1 LTSFI
6 EKAWR
11 FSLTAGFL
19 ATTVFYTTISGAS
32 GLQLTDEQLRWVGE
46 RIYQNEC
53 GGRPECL
60 VHWNEGEAFPSLGI
74 GHFIW
79 YPSAVDG
86 RFVESFPGFIRYAV
100 EAGEEVPSWLADL
113 NPLAAPWPDRQ
124 QFIASGNSAEV
135 TGLRAWLV
143 DTQGLQVAYILD
155 RARESL
161 GRVVE
166 AAPEPEQ
173 PIMQQRLNAMV
184 ATPGGSYALIDYVNF
199 KGEGLAPTEAYNG
212 QGWGLL
218 QVMQQMTWHPD
229 KPALQRFR
237 EAAAEVL
244 TRRALNASD
253 PIERDRWLP
262 GWLNRLDTYRE
273 PHD

>member
-1 LTSFI
+1 LTGFI
-6 EKAWR
+6 EKVWPHLLTVA
-11 FSLTAGFL
+11 FLTA
-19 ATTVFYTTISGAS
+19 TVFHSAISGAS

-46 RIYQNEC
+46 RIYLNEC
-53 GGRPECL
+53 GGRSECL

-79 YPSAVDG
+79 YPEAVNG

-100 EAGEEVPSWLADL
+100 EAGEQVPQWLTDL
-113 NPLAAPWPDRQ
+113 NPLAAPWTDRQ
-124 QFIASGNSAEV
+124 QFLASADSPEIAM
-135 TGLRAWLV
+135 LRAWLV
-143 DTQGLQVAYILD
+143 DTQGLQVAYILN

-166 AAPEPEQ
+166 AAAEPER
-173 PIMQQRLNAMV
+173 PIMQQRLNALV

-218 QVMQQMTWHPD
+218 QVLQQMTWHPD
-229 KPALQRFR
+229 KSALQRFR

-273 PHD
+273 PTD